1 MAAVHRYA
9 RKPRASAEHHR
20 AVGGADKEIS
30 LGVAIGTVGRSRK
43 QAGRIQTIVVMSVVI
58 VAVGALSW
66 FISDGFD
73 DGVTSVSLTGS
84 AGAEPPAVGK
94 VPTAF
99 TGLSY
104 EGESISL
111 ADYAGK
117 PLWLTFG
124 ASWCSDCRVE
134 AADLQETYA
143 RYQPQGLNVLAVF
156 INDPPADIAGFA
168 KRAGLTFPIIA
179 DQSTKIGSAY
189 RLMGIPTHVFIGRDG
204 LIKEVLIGALSKDDM
219 QRAVAGILN

>member
-1 MAAVHRYA
+1 M
-9 RKPRASAEHHR
+9 
-20 AVGGADKEIS
+20 AVGRADKEIT

-43 QAGRIQTIVVMSVVI
+43 PAGRLQTIVVLAVTI
-58 VAVGALSW
+58 VAVGTLSW

-84 AGAEPPAVGK
+84 TAGEPPTVGK
-94 VPTAF
+94 APAAF

-104 EGESISL
+104 DGKTISL

-134 AADLQETYA
+134 AADLQETYVT
-143 RYQPQGLNVLAVF
+143 YQSKGLNVLAVF
-156 INDPPADIAGFA
+156 INDPPAEIAGFA

-204 LIKEVLIGALSKDDM
+204 LIKEVLIGALSKNDM
-219 QRAVAGILN
+219 QRSVAGILN

>member
-1 MAAVHRYA
+1 M
-9 RKPRASAEHHR
+9 
-20 AVGGADKEIS
+20 
-30 LGVAIGTVGRSRK
+30 GTVGRSRK
-43 QAGRIQTIVVMSVVI
+43 TAGRLQTVIVMAVVI
-58 VAVGALSW
+58 VGIGALTW

-84 AGAEPPAVGK
+84 ASGEPPAVGK
-94 VPTAF
+94 APTAF

-104 EGESISL
+104 DGKTISL

-124 ASWCSDCRVE
+124 ASWCRDCRVE

-168 KRAGLTFPIIA
+168 TRAGLTFPIIA

-189 RLMGIPTHVFIGRDG
+189 RLVGIPTHVFIGRDG
-204 LIKEVLIGALSKDDM
+204 LIKEILIGALSKDDM
-219 QRAVAGILN
+219 QRAVAGILD

>member
-1 MAAVHRYA
+1 M
-9 RKPRASAEHHR
+9 
-20 AVGGADKEIS
+20 
-30 LGVAIGTVGRSRK
+30 GVAMGTVGRSRK
-43 QAGRIQTIVVMSVVI
+43 SAGRLQTIVVLAVTI

-73 DGVTSVSLTGS
+73 DGVTTVSLTGS
-84 AGAEPPAVGK
+84 TAAEPPTVGK
-94 VPTAF
+94 APTAF

-104 EGESISL
+104 DGKTISL

-134 AADLQETYA
+134 AADLQETYTT
-143 RYQPQGLNVLAVF
+143 YQPKGLNVLAVF
-156 INDPPADIAGFA
+156 INDPPAEIAGFA

-204 LIKEVLIGALSKDDM
+204 LIKEVLIGALSKNDM
-219 QRAVAGILN
+219 QRSVAGILN

>member
-1 MAAVHRYA
+1 
-9 RKPRASAEHHR
+9 
-20 AVGGADKEIS
+20 

-43 QAGRIQTIVVMSVVI
+43 SAGRIQTIVVMAAAI
-58 VAVGALSW
+58 VAIGGLSW
-66 FISDGFD
+66 FLSDGFD
-73 DGVTSVSLTGS
+73 DGVTSVTLTGT

-94 VPTAF
+94 APAAF

-104 EGESISL
+104 DGKTIAL

-124 ASWCSDCRVE
+124 ASWCRDCRIE

-143 RYQPQGLNVLAVF
+143 RYQPEGLNVLAVF

-179 DQSTKIGSAY
+179 DQTTKIGSAY

>member
-1 MAAVHRYA
+1 M
-9 RKPRASAEHHR
+9 
-20 AVGGADKEIS
+20 
-30 LGVAIGTVGRSRK
+30 GVAMGTVGRSRK
-43 QAGRIQTIVVMSVVI
+43 SAGRLQTIVVLAVTI

-66 FISDGFD
+66 LISDGFD
-73 DGVTSVSLTGS
+73 DGVTTVSLTGS
-84 AGAEPPAVGK
+84 TAAEPPTVGK
-94 VPTAF
+94 APTAF

-104 EGESISL
+104 DGKTISL

-134 AADLQETYA
+134 AADLQETYTT
-143 RYQPQGLNVLAVF
+143 YQPKGLNVLAVF
-156 INDPPADIAGFA
+156 INDPPAEIAGFA

-204 LIKEVLIGALSKDDM
+204 LIKEVLIGALSKNDM
-219 QRAVAGILN
+219 QRSVAGILN